1 MKTIDAKDMYY
12 RDLNE
17 MIKELVSSG
26 EDVINLKNVNGQR
39 YIGDNLNGH
48 TKINIEG
55 TPGNDL
61 AAFMDGLTIEVF
73 GNGQDAIGNT
83 MNDGSIIV
91 HGHVGDV
98 VGYGMRGGSMY
109 IKSDAGYRVG
119 IHMKQYNDKVPVVVI
134 GGTPGDF
141 FGEYMAGGCMI
152 VLNLSNKKDIVGEYC
167 GTGMHGGVIYLR
179 CNDVEDYKL
188 GKEVIKEDATE
199 DDLKEISKYI
209 KNFSSYFK
217 YDYDKIIN
225 HKFIKLHPAGHRP
238 YGKLYA

>member
-1 MKTIDAKDMYY
+1 MKTIDAQDMHYKH
-12 RDLNE
+12 LNE
-17 MIKELVSSG
+17 IIKELVRSG

-83 MNDGSIIV
+83 MNDGNIIV

-98 VGYGMRGGSMY
+98 AGYGMRGGTMY
-109 IKSDAGYRVG
+109 IENDAGYRVG
-119 IHMKQYNDKVPVVVI
+119 IHMKQYKDKIPVLVI
-134 GGTPGDF
+134 GGTSGDF

-152 VLNLSNKKDIVGEYC
+152 VLNLKNNKDIVGEYC
-167 GTGMHGGVIYLR
+167 GTGMHGGVIFLR
-179 CNDVEDYKL
+179 GDVEDYKL
-188 GKEVIKEDATE
+188 GKEVIKEDATD
-199 DDLKEISKYI
+199 DDLKVISKYV
-209 KNFSSYFK
+209 KNFSSYF
-217 YDYDKIIN
+217 DYDFDKIMN
-225 HKFIKLHPAGHRP
+225 HKFIKLHPAGNRP
-238 YGKLYA
+238 YEKLYA